1 MGNDCFFGHLN
12 QKNYL
17 IHEFFKI
24 KYHSNSYVWRG
35 SPWQNTLDTKSPL
48 VRLKA
53 GMLREERAQSSQH
66 WYWSSNI
73 GQLDKKTTSEDIFKP
88 SKIYKPTK
96 SQPTWRVFDW
106 LRWSRS
112 QLCKR
117 SMFSSWSCCSYQCNV
132 QLPIGNSTKDAQ
144 SGFKGNVRIILG
156 QSPRVNF
163 GG

>member
-1 MGNDCFFGHLN
+1 MRRAI
-12 QKNYL
+12 KNYL
-17 IHEFFKI
+17 IHKNFKI

-35 SPWQNTLDTKSPL
+35 SSWQNTLDTKSPL

-73 GQLDKKTTSEDIFKP
+73 GRLDKTTTSEEILKP

-117 SMFSSWSCCSYQCNV
+117 SMFSSWSCAASNWQFYKRCSIRLQRQRHDYTGAK
-132 QLPIGNSTKDAQ
+132 P
-144 SGFKGNVRIILG
+144 KG
-156 QSPRVNF
+156 
-163 GG
+163 